1 MFRIA
6 STRTSR
12 LGLVA
17 GILGFAAPLMA
28 AGPEIKVNFGR
39 VTVQPP
45 TFAHVQVRFGSPKR
59 PDLGRHQ
66 HRRPETV
73 IPCDLQLSAYQ
84 SGDRVI
90 VVARGS
96 NTSSGFI
103 TRFEACDTSGLRPEV
118 HLVNVRGD
126 GCYAQV
132 MTPFD
137 VSATVQSCR
146 PLSCIRV
153 RIGHQVHDVRVIQ
166 SRRL

>member
-6 STRTSR
+6 SSRTSR

-39 VTVQPP
+39 VTVQPS
-45 TFAHVQVRFGSPKR
+45 TLGHVQIRLGSSKR
-59 PDLGRHQ
+59 PDFGRH
-66 HRRPETV
+66 RRHEAV

-90 VVARGS
+90 VIARGT

-103 TRFEACDTSGLRPEV
+103 TRFEACDQYGGHPEV

-137 VSATVQSCR
+137 ISATVQSCR
-146 PLSCIRV
+146 PVSCIRV